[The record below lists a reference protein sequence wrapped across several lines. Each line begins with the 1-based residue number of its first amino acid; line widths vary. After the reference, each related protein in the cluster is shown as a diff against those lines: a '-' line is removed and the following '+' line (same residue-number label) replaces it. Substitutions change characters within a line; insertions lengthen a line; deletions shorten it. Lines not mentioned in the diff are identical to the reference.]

1 MVLEKYARELYRC
14 NRCGYCREMI
24 DPTRGVYRICPP
36 REVRGFESY
45 TARGTI
51 HIARAIYEG
60 RLKPTKRLAEHI
72 FSKCLLCKNC
82 QSHCPLDDDII
93 SVTKALR
100 QDLFRAGF
108 VPEPLRERDSN
119 VGQNHN
125 VFGES
130 PSDRTYWA
138 SGLELPKKGHTLY
151 FAGCYDAYR
160 YPKTARA
167 TVAILEEAG
176 MNVAYL
182 GEDEWCCGLPQFHD
196 GNIVLAEEN
205 VKHNLDVIKA
215 SGAKRV
221 VTSCPGCYTALKSEY
236 SKITG
241 EIPFEV
247 IHISELVAELIDT
260 GKITLNEAENEK
272 VTYHDPC
279 HLGRYEDVYE
289 EPRKVIQ
296 AVPGIELVE
305 MQRNRENA
313 MCCGA
318 GTEVYVMDPDLSASI
333 AKMKVEEAEKTGAKV
348 IMTACPMCVTNLRP
362 AAKKAGIEV
371 RDLPMLIAAAMGLKV

>member
-1 MVLEKYARELYRC
+1 
-14 NRCGYCREMI
+14 MI
-24 DPTRGVYRICPP
+24 DPTGGVYRICPP

-51 HIARAIYEG
+51 HIARAIYEE
-60 RLKPTKRLAEHI
+60 RLRPTKRLAEHI
-72 FSKCLLCKNC
+72 FSKCLLCRNC
-82 QSHCPLDDDII
+82 QSHCPLEVDII

-100 QDLFRAGF
+100 QDLFRAGLL
-108 VPEPLRERDSN
+108 PEPLKERDSN

-125 VFGES
+125 VFGEVS
-130 PSDRTYWA
+130 SDRTDWA
-138 SGLELPKKGHTLY
+138 SGLELPPKGHTLY

-160 YPKTARA
+160 YPQIARA
-167 TVAILEEAG
+167 TVAILKEAG
-176 MNVAYL
+176 VNVAYL

-205 VKHNLDVIKA
+205 MKHNLDVIKT

-236 SKITG
+236 PKIIG
-241 EIPFEV
+241 KIPFEV
-247 IHISELVAELIDT
+247 IHISELIAELMDA
-260 GKITLNEAENEK
+260 GKITLNEAVNEK

-279 HLGRYEDVYE
+279 HLGRYEGVYE

-296 AVPGIELVE
+296 AIPGVELVE

-313 MCCGA
+313 WCCGA
-318 GTEVYVMDPDLSASI
+318 STEVYVMDPDLAASI
-333 AKMKVEEAEKTGAKV
+333 AKTRVEEAEKTGAEAIV
-348 IMTACPMCVTNLRP
+348 TACTMCVTNLKP

-371 RDLPMLIAAAMGLKV
+371 YNLPMFVAAAMGLKV